1 MKFDF
6 GKISERIHSWMG
18 WGGAAIGGYHLLNS
32 LTGREPP
39 ESAGNLAKLAHG
51 GLFSSDDERA
61 MDEIE
66 QELKTD
72 EERELLTGF
81 RTWIRNTYGPGLVG
95 NTLNWLYANRFRS
108 VVVRMRTPEKT
119 KVVSV
124 VTKDAKGK
132 DVVTKSDEPVPA
144 DNSKAVD
151 FLSRLAGEIQKGR
164 EKTNG
169 SANKKAEA
177 GYRHA
182 CAFLQDK
189 SFPVPSFIDRIQSVD
204 AALKGAPA
212 RGAVGASAVAKAA
225 ATFASETAVSKL
237 QAGAAALTE
246 HSNNHANRQAARTG
260 FVGWLSRVLN

>member
-6 GKISERIHSWMG
+6 GKISERVHSWMG
-18 WGGAAIGGYHLLNS
+18 WGGMAMGGYHLLNS

-39 ESAGNLAKLAHG
+39 DSAGNLAKLAHG

-66 QELKTD
+66 LELKTD
-72 EERELLTGF
+72 EERELLTSF
-81 RTWIRNTYGPGLVG
+81 RTWIRTTYGPGLVG
-95 NTLNWLYANRFRS
+95 STLNWLYANRFRS

-132 DVVTKSDEPVPA
+132 DVVTKSDELVA
-144 DNSKAVD
+144 AVNTKAVD
-151 FLSRLAGEIQKGR
+151 FLSRLAGEIKKGMD
-164 EKTNG
+164 ETKG
-169 SANKKAEA
+169 SANKKAEV
-177 GYRHA
+177 GYRRA

-204 AALKGAPA
+204 AALKGAPV
-212 RGAVGASAVAKAA
+212 RGAHGASVAAKAA
-225 ATFASETAVSKL
+225 TTFTGEAIEEVKGYLAQNKLETETYEASL
-237 QAGAAALTE
+237 PWF
-246 HSNNHANRQAARTG
+246 RRMMR
-260 FVGWLSRVLN
+260 F